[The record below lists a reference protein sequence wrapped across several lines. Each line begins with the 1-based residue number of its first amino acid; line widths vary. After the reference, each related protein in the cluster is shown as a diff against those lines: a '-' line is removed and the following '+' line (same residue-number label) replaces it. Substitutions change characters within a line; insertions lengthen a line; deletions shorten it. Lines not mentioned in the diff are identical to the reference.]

1 MNLGSYLIGST
12 CGKSPSFNP
21 PQSTLVDKLRRLI
34 VKVKSS
40 DTRECTTATFD
51 VNSRRNFLGL
61 SLGVSGLFIGS
72 LDANGAGL
80 PPEEK
85 PKLCDDI
92 CEKELENVW

>member
-1 MNLGSYLIGST
+1 LVGST

-21 PQSTLVDKLRRLI
+21 PQTTLVRRLI

-40 DTRECTTATFD
+40 DTRECNA
-51 VNSRRNFLGL
+51 NSRRNFLGL
-61 SLGVSGLFIGS
+61 ALGISGLFIGS